1 MIWSTKAIS
10 IVQIIHLAFIVPI
23 LMVSVKYGFAVLYI
37 ARSLVRIQV
46 IVVAMIFMRALYKF
60 KVTDVLRNVLPMIVS
75 TAVMGGVGY
84 GLKLVS
90 DSVLWQ
96 FVSIFVCIIV
106 YFAVLLGCFPSIRKE
121 ILGMD
126 AVNKIIGKLN
136 LRKKA

>member
-1 MIWSTKAIS
+1 MIIS
-10 IVQIIHLAFIVPI
+10 SFVVMGCLFKFKIRDILKNTAPI
-23 LMVSVKYGFAVLYI
+23 LICS
-37 ARSLVRIQV
+37 
-46 IVVAMIFMRALYKF
+46 
-60 KVTDVLRNVLPMIVS
+60 
-75 TAVMGGVGY
+75 AVMGGVGY

-90 DSVLWQ
+90 DSIIWQ

-126 AVNKIIGKLN
+126 IVKKIIGKIN